1 MAANGITNMPL
12 ALLFKK
18 IPSFGPLSS
27 GNDCP
32 GFFASPLNKALSKR
46 VHTPHCLQLPFSY
59 LLLNPLHQ
67 AFFFFLS
74 RSLMAMEL
82 LNAMAFTNGSD
93 QWAAFDRREP
103 SFLLDV
109 IFFFASG
116 QHASLVS
123 SCLYGCSFSISV
135 ADVPDI

>member
-1 MAANGITNMPL
+1 
-12 ALLFKK
+12 
-18 IPSFGPLSS
+18 
-27 GNDCP
+27 
-32 GFFASPLNKALSKR
+32 
-46 VHTPHCLQLPFSY
+46 
-59 LLLNPLHQ
+59 
-67 AFFFFLS
+67 
-74 RSLMAMEL
+74 MAMEL